1 MVFLHTFNTMV
12 ELFLGILCGIAL
24 SLFFSFGPAFF
35 SQLRTSIQYGYR
47 KSYPFAFG
55 VSVGDVLI
63 VFLMLTVLKNVDL
76 YELLH
81 NVWVASIGGAVLVVM
96 GIYFFRKE
104 VTSLEKEGSRIKFK
118 SKDGDPRRRTIFMQG
133 FVINI
138 VNPLIWIYWV
148 SVIALMTG
156 ELNLTIIERYIFF
169 IGVLGTTLGLD
180 ILKCKLASLL
190 QQIITVKLLNITNKV
205 CAVMMFLFAGYMIIS
220 MALYQFNPKVRAHEQ
235 QNQPQSTQ
243 MIKKIHNLQKS
254 DSSSSILHMP
264 KFQQGIFGN
273 SSHQT
278 KTKDKSE

>member
-1 MVFLHTFNTMV
+1 MG
-12 ELFLGILCGIAL
+12 ELILGIVCGIAL

-55 VSVGDVLI
+55 VSVGDVII

-76 YELLH
+76 YEMLH
-81 NVWVASIGGAVLVVM
+81 NVWVASISGAVLVVM

-104 VTSLEKEGSRIKFK
+104 VTSLEDEEKHIKFK
-118 SKDGDPRRRTIFMQG
+118 SKDGDPRRRTVFMQG

-148 SVIALMTG
+148 SVIALLTG
-156 ELNLTIIERYIFF
+156 ELNLTVAERYIFF

-190 QQIITVKLLNITNKV
+190 QRIVTARLINITNKV
-205 CAVMMFLFAGYMIIS
+205 CAIAMFAFAAYMVIS
-220 MALYQFNPKVRAHEQ
+220 MILYQVNPKVREHEQ
-235 QNQPQSTQ
+235 QTQPQSTQ
-243 MIKKIHNLQKS
+243 MIKKIHNLQKA
-254 DSSSSILHMP
+254 DSNISFFHP
-264 KFQQGIFGN
+264 ARHHGN
-273 SSHQT
+273 HHRYTPDESNSHE
-278 KTKDKSE
+278 KTE